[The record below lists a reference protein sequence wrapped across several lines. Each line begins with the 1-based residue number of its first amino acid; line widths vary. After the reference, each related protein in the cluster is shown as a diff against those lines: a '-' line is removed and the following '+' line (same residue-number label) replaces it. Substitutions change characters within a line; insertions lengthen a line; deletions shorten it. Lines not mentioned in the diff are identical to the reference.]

1 MRINHAEQHPCQHA
15 ALQCDR
21 ASKDAVAAQIVRFDN
36 AMVLLAGDLSDSD
49 VEPMIKEAVNAM
61 EILYE
66 GAKGSWCNCRVASW
80 YYANLVAIQRHA
92 IRHLGELKGKER
104 VPVNWEPMV

>member
-1 MRINHAEQHPCQHA
+1 MNHGEGHPCEHA

-36 AMVLLAGDLSDSD
+36 AMVLLAGDISDGD
-49 VEPMIKEAVNAM
+49 VEPMIKEAASAM
-61 EILYE
+61 SILYE

-80 YYANLVAIQRHA
+80 YHSSLVQLQRHA
-92 IRHLGELKGKER
+92 IRYWGELKGREK
-104 VPVNWEPMV
+104 VPVNWEPL